1 MKDEDDDV
9 ADDIDDDRED
19 DSLVLSRRP
28 GEDADLGVD
37 GTDRRSCSVSWRVH
51 RLCISCSKDEE
62 EILGV

>member
-1 MKDEDDDV
+1 MKDEGDDV

-37 GTDRRSCSVSWRVH
+37 GTGRR
-51 RLCISCSKDEE
+51 K
-62 EILGV
+62 